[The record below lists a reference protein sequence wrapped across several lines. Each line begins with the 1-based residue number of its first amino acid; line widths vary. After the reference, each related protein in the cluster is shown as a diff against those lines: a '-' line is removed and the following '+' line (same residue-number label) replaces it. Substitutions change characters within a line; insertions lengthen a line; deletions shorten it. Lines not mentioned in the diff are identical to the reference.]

1 MGKTTL
7 LREMLRQDIEAGKG
21 CGLID
26 PHGDISGELL
36 HFIPRSRI
44 DDVVYIDPSLSKYQ
58 VVINPFYRPPA
69 DPNARALIGYNV
81 VSTFKHLWH
90 DAWGDTRLQYILT
103 NIVLA
108 LLDAPDD
115 LRPTLASIPLMLV
128 NDDYRARV
136 ARAVQNDSVKR
147 YFEGE
152 LALWNKRYLDEALGP
167 VQNRIGQFLMHPAHR
182 HIFGSWQPTIDFREA
197 IDEGKILI
205 VRVPKGT
212 FGEEPTNYFG
222 SFAMSGLQTA
232 AMARAELPPEEERRP
247 FYLYVDEFQNVGTDA
262 TMQIF
267 SEARKFGLYLTVAH
281 QYLDQLDDPV
291 RSAVFGNVGSY
302 VSFRVSQR
310 DAEILAR
317 EIDGFNAQII
327 SELGQGE
334 VVAQLLQEQT
344 PSTAIKGR
352 TFPPSHPTDSHAR
365 EIKRQCRKRYCVRTE
380 KVEDAVVNWLRQFS

>member
-7 LREMLRQDIEAGKG
+7 LREMLRQDIKTGKG

-26 PHGDISGELL
+26 PHGDISDELL
-36 HFIPRSRI
+36 HLIPRSRI
-44 DDVVYIDPSLSKYQ
+44 DDVVYIDPSLSKYR
-58 VVINPFYRPPA
+58 VVINPFYHPPV
-69 DPNARALIGYNV
+69 DPSARALIGYNV

-103 NIVLA
+103 NLVLA

-115 LRPTLASIPLMLV
+115 LRPTLASIPVMLV

-136 ARAVQNDSVKR
+136 VRAVQNDSVKR

-167 VQNRIGQFLMHPAHR
+167 VQNRIGQFLTHPALR
-182 HIFGSWQPTIDFREA
+182 HIFGSWRPTLDFREA
-197 IDEGKILI
+197 IDAGKILI

-232 AMARAELPPEEERRP
+232 AMARAELPEEERRP

-262 TMQIF
+262 TLQIF

-281 QYLDQLDDPV
+281 QYLDQLDEAV

-317 EIDGFNAQII
+317 EVDGFNARII

-334 VVAQLLQEQT
+334 VVAQLLQGQT
-344 PSTAIKGR
+344 PSTAIKGW
-352 TFPPSHPTDSHAR
+352 TLPPSHPTDSHAR
-365 EIKRQCRKRYCVRTE
+365 EIKRQCRKRYCVRAE
-380 KVEDAVVNWLRQFS
+380 KVEDAVVKWLRQFG